1 MVKKF
6 IDGKELIRS
15 LIVSLIVVVIFFLM
29 AGSMFALEPL
39 RQVLLYAMVVVAI
52 YAGSFIKVK

>member
-6 IDGKELIRS
+6 IDKKELVRS

-29 AGSMFALEPL
+29 AGSMFTLEPL
-39 RQVLLYAMVVVAI
+39 RQVLLYVMVVVVI